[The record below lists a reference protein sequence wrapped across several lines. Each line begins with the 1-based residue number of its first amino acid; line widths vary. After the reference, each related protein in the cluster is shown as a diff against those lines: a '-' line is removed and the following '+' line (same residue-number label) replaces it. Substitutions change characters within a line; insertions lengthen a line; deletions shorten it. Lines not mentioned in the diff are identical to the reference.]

1 MYFGDAVHLIHGAEL
16 GYSWCI
22 DRQEVR
28 TCSGRSRFNVMGAY
42 NVSNHE
48 TLTITNDTYITSTEI
63 VELFKILRDK
73 NGEKEVVIILD
84 NAKYQKCELV
94 KNASKEYNIIIIYL
108 PTYSPNLNL
117 IERLWKWLRKK
128 CLRNKYIKTFLEF
141 CDDIK
146 TTLSKTGTEFRNEV
160 ASMLAP
166 NFQVV
171 G

>member
-108 PTYSPNLNL
+108 PPYSPNLNL
-117 IERLWKWLRKK
+117 IERL
-128 CLRNKYIKTFLEF
+128 
-141 CDDIK
+141 
-146 TTLSKTGTEFRNEV
+146 
-160 ASMLAP
+160 
-166 NFQVV
+166 
-171 G
+171 